1 MTEKQKVAYRKL
13 IEGKS
18 SDELLTFVGVWL
30 QESHED
36 GITKEQEWKGQACLR
51 EVRERLNGEQVSA
64 KCWII
69 RAVSGVSGEKL
80 WWSNEIGW
88 VDKKSATRFT
98 EDQTKKLNLPMGG
111 EWEKE

>member
-1 MTEKQKVAYRKL
+1 MTEKQKAAYREL
-13 IEGKS
+13 ISGKS
-18 SDELLTFVGVWL
+18 SNELLMFAGVWL

-36 GITKEQEWKGQACLR
+36 GITKEKEWKGQECLR
-51 EVRERLNGEQVSA
+51 VVRNRLSHNEW
-64 KCWII
+64 KPWII

-98 EDQTKKLNLPMGG
+98 EEETKKLNLPMGG
-111 EWEKE
+111 AWERE